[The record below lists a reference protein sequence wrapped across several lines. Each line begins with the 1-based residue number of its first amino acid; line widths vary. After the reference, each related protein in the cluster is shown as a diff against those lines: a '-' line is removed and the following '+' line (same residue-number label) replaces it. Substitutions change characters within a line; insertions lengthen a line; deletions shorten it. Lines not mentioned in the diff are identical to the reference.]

1 MPVLTATPEDFPLR
15 TVFRISRGARTT
27 AEVVTAEIRDGD
39 AVGRA
44 ECTPYTR
51 YGETREG
58 VVADILRMAGP
69 IGEGMSRAELQT
81 ALPAGAAR
89 NAVDCALW
97 DLEAKRTGRPVWQ
110 LAGLP
115 EPGPVVTVMTI
126 SLDETEAMAAQA
138 AENAHRPMLKLKLTG
153 DGDLERVTAI
163 RKAAPD
169 SRIVVDANEGWS
181 TEHLDRYAAAFA
193 DLGVEMIEQPLH
205 ADADAALAGRT
216 FPVPI
221 GADESCHTADDLPAL
236 RSKYQIVNIKLDKTG
251 GLTEALRLR
260 AAARA
265 AGFRVMV
272 GCMMGTS
279 LAMAPGV
286 LVAQGVAFV
295 DLDGPLWMARDRD
308 PPLRFDGSL
317 VHPADPALWG

>member
-27 AEVVTAEIRDGD
+27 AEVVTVEIRDGD
-39 AVGRA
+39 AIGRA

-69 IGEGMSRAELQT
+69 IGEGMTRAELQS

-97 DLEAKRTGRPVWQ
+97 DLEAKRTGRRVWEI
-110 LAGLP
+110 AGLP

-181 TEHLDRYAAAFA
+181 TDHLDRYAAAFA

-205 ADADAALAGRT
+205 ADADGALTGRT
-216 FPVPI
+216 FTVPI

>member
-1 MPVLTATPEDFPLR
+1 MPVITATAEDFPLR
-15 TVFRISRGARTT
+15 GVFRISRGARTT
-27 AEVVTAEIRDGD
+27 AEVVTVEIRDGG

-44 ECTPYTR
+44 ECAPYKR

-58 VVADILRMAGP
+58 VIAEIGRMAGP
-69 IGEGMSRAELQT
+69 ISEGMTRDELQ
-81 ALPAGAAR
+81 AAMPAGAAR
-89 NAVDCALW
+89 NAIDCALW
-97 DLEAKRTGRPVWQ
+97 DLEAKRTGRRVWQ
-110 LAGLP
+110 LAGLA
-115 EPGPVVTVMTI
+115 EPGPVTTVMTI
-126 SLDETEAMAAQA
+126 SLDETDKMAAQA
-138 AENAHRPMLKLKLTG
+138 AENAHRPFLKLKLTG

-163 RKAAPD
+163 RKAAPA
-169 SRIVVDANEGWS
+169 SRIIVDANEGWS
-181 TEHLDRYAAAFA
+181 PGHLDRYAAAFA

-205 ADADAALAGRT
+205 ADADGDLAGRT
-216 FPVPI
+216 FAVPI
-221 GADESCHTADDLPAL
+221 GADESCHTADGLSAL
-236 RSKYQIVNIKLDKTG
+236 VAKYQVVNIKLDKTG

-265 AGFRVMV
+265 AGFRIMV

-308 PPLRFDGSL
+308 PPLRFDESL

>member
-1 MPVLTATPEDFPLR
+1 
-15 TVFRISRGARTT
+15 
-27 AEVVTAEIRDGD
+27 
-39 AVGRA
+39 
-44 ECTPYTR
+44 
-51 YGETREG
+51 
-58 VVADILRMAGP
+58 MAGP

-153 DGDLERVTAI
+153 EGDLERVTAI

>member
-1 MPVLTATPEDFPLR
+1 MPVLTAIPEDFPLR

-27 AEVVTAEIRDGD
+27 AEVVTVEIRDGD

-44 ECTPYTR
+44 ECTPYRR

-58 VVADILRMAGP
+58 VIADILHMAGP
-69 IGEGMSRAELQT
+69 IGEGMTRAELRT

-89 NAVDCALW
+89 NALDCALW

-138 AENAHRPMLKLKLTG
+138 AANAHRPMLKLKLTG

-163 RKAAPD
+163 RRAAPR

-181 TEHLDRYAAAFA
+181 TDHLDRYAAAFA
-193 DLGVEMIEQPLH
+193 ELGVEMIEQPLH

-236 RSKYQIVNIKLDKTG
+236 KPKYQIVNIKLDKTG

>member
-27 AEVVTAEIRDGD
+27 AEVVTVEIRDGD
-39 AVGRA
+39 AIGRA

-153 DGDLERVTAI
+153 EGDLERVTAI

-251 GLTEALRLR
+251 GLTEALAL
-260 AAARA
+260 AREA
-265 AGFRVMV
+265 QARDLKLMV
-272 GCMMGTS
+272 GCMLSTS
-279 LAMAPGV
+279 LGIAPAW
-286 LVAQGVAFV
+286 LAAQGAIWV
-295 DLDGPLWMARDRD
+295 DLDGPALLARDRE
-308 PPLRFDGSL
+308 DGFTFEGGKII
-317 VHPADPALWG
+317 PA

>member
-1 MPVLTATPEDFPLR
+1 MPVLTAIPEDFPLR

-27 AEVVTAEIRDGD
+27 AEVVTVEIRDGD

-44 ECTPYTR
+44 ECTPYRR

-58 VVADILRMAGP
+58 VIADILHMAGP
-69 IGEGMSRAELQT
+69 IGEGMTRAELRT

-89 NAVDCALW
+89 NALDCALW

-138 AENAHRPMLKLKLTG
+138 AANAHRPMLKLKLTG

-163 RKAAPD
+163 RRAAPR

-181 TEHLDRYAAAFA
+181 TDHLDRYAAAFA
-193 DLGVEMIEQPLH
+193 ELGVEMIEQPLH

-236 RSKYQIVNIKLDKTG
+236 KPKYQIVNIKLDKTG

-308 PPLRFDGSL
+308 PPLRFEGSL